1 MDRIK
6 NKSFMKIDKIVETI
20 SGFGVP
26 GLILLIT
33 ISISGLAG
41 GAALTASLAL
51 LGGPLGMLG
60 GIGVLGIMMLIS
72 KAISK
77 YGFEK
82 IYYTVLNRLIE
93 KGEKKES
100 IIKKINGYSISK
112 SLKLKLIDKINN
124 LDKNVA

>member
-1 MDRIK
+1 
-6 NKSFMKIDKIVETI
+6 MKIDKIVETI

-82 IYYTVLNRLIE
+82 IYYSVLNELIE
-93 KGEKKES
+93 KGETKES
-100 IIKKINGYSISK
+100 IIKKINGYRISK

-124 LDKNVA
+124 LKNNVA